1 MNKINDINNI
11 NLNEK
16 LNYLIN
22 NDIWKI
28 DIKQINNNK
37 ILTIFNQLQK
47 YELQLN
53 NEKKNKLKFNINE
66 NYDIEIINEDK
77 KNIKKKINKIKKEN
91 ITYLKTHAECFY
103 EYHLLI
109 NDILKNKKTI
119 YNYSDWTLEK
129 NNNKNILIS
138 AELLNEHLD
147 IFSKNINYT
156 NINSKKL
163 DITSTINKL
172 KYNLDLIS
180 NKLIYFINESVK
192 NDKIYLLLDTE
203 NILKSFKI
211 QNIIKKNIDKNEFN
225 EYFNIWKN
233 GYFKEDIDINLY
245 NNISIS
251 DYSSKTKYIEP
262 FTSLGLDIKLKYKLI
277 KIIIDNYLLNFNTIN
292 ILTHN
297 HNIIN
302 NNLEINSEIK
312 SESNLDENLDEN
324 NNFIIDN
331 NLFLSILYDK
341 NDIRE
346 QDDHILLFIYTFLKK
361 YNYKIIIL
369 TNDKYRWYN
378 NFDLTSIKNFKFFYD
393 FDMCKLNLII
403 DKANTSDI
411 YKINNKYYSF
421 SLINIP
427 IIDNIFENNLSLKDF
442 IKNIEVITKLI
453 SIENLE
459 NILKYFFILSIYDE
473 IKIHIYEEIIDSL
486 INITLDIKKI
496 FDNIFNFL
504 KKNTKNEIFKISI
517 QSNNDYF
524 NEINFN
530 IIEKYKI
537 IIEIFSLIKII
548 EFKFLLLNKNII
560 IKHIDLFTILI
571 DINDKIHDN
580 LYKIRK
586 LSNSK
591 SNCSILFKN
600 LNSCFIYIKKQGYLK
615 KNF

>member
-1 MNKINDINNI
+1 MNEINDINNI
-11 NLNEK
+11 NFNEK
-16 LNYLIN
+16 IEYFWN

-37 ILTIFNQLQK
+37 ILTIFSQLQK

-66 NYDIEIINEDK
+66 NYDIEIINDDK

-109 NDILKNKKTI
+109 NDILNNKKTL
-119 YNYSDWTLEK
+119 YNYPDLIFEK
-129 NNNKNILIS
+129 NNNENILINT
-138 AELLNEHLD
+138 ELLDEHLD

-163 DITSTINKL
+163 NMNSTINKL
-172 KYNLDLIS
+172 KYNLDIIS

-211 QNIIKKNIDKNEFN
+211 QNIIKKYIDKNEFN
-225 EYFNIWKN
+225 EYFNIWNN

-245 NNISIS
+245 NDISIS

-262 FTSLGLDIKLKYKLI
+262 FTSLGLDINLKYKLI

-297 HNIIN
+297 HNIFV

-312 SESNLDENLDEN
+312 SEINLDEN

-378 NFDLTSIKNFKFFYD
+378 NFDSTNIKNLKFFYD
-393 FDMCKLNLII
+393 FDICKLNLII

-427 IIDNIFENNLSLKDF
+427 IIDNIFENNLLLKDH
-442 IKNIEVITKLI
+442 IQNIEVITKII

-473 IKIHIYEEIIDSL
+473 IKINIYEEIIDFI
-486 INITLDIKKI
+486 INIILDIKKI

-504 KKNTKNEIFKISI
+504 KKNTKNEVFKISI

-524 NEINFN
+524 NEINSN

-548 EFKFLLLNKNII
+548 EFKFLSSNKNII
-560 IKHIDLFTILI
+560 IKHIYIFTILI

-591 SNCSILFKN
+591 LNCSILFKN